1 MKVYVETKRGFPVN
15 SDIQKAIDGFES
27 LCYDIVPFQHSD
39 IVLGRYDYA
48 ATKNVFV
55 GSIDTMK
62 LLFNRIGKTPEDI
75 NYPQFLFDK
84 NLLTRKI
91 SKSILKDVIDNYSGE
106 EVFIK
111 PIKTKLFDGML
122 VTKKD
127 DFNYFKGYENEPVWI
142 SDKMDIASEWRVFVH
157 DDKIVHWSNYSG
169 DFTKLPDFNYVSM
182 LRKYYTQQFDNA
194 PRSYT
199 IDVAVLKDV
208 EDKNIGF
215 IKGRTDVVEF
225 NDFWAIGSY
234 GLDCV
239 KYAEM
244 LRDRYKEIAFE
255 N

>member
-75 NYPQFLFDK
+75 DYPQFLFDK

-122 VTKKD
+122 VTKKE
-127 DFNYFKGYENEPVWI
+127 DFNYFKGYENELVWV
-142 SDKMDIASEWRVFVH
+142 SDKIYIASEWRVFVH
-157 DDKIVHWSNYSG
+157 NNQFVDCCKYSG
-169 DFTKLPDFNYVSM
+169 FYRNSPNIEYINILIEDYSPNSPK
-182 LRKYYTQQFDNA
+182 
-194 PRSYT
+194 SYT
-199 IDVAVLKDV
+199 IDIAMLDWYKMGIGCY
-208 EDKNIGF
+208 DKRVMSENFNI
-215 IKGRTDVVEF
+215 IEF
-225 NDFWAIGSY
+225 NDFWSIGSY

-244 LRDRYKEIAFE
+244 LKDRYEEIVF
-255 N
+255 